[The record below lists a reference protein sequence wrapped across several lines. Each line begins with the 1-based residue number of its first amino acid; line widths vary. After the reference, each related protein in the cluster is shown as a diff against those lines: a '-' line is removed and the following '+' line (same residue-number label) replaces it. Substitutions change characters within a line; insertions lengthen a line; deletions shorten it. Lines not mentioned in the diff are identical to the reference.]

1 METLRDFT
9 NKPGVTF
16 DPDKTYILYAEDLAQ
31 IKENFLLLNQFLS
44 LSRQYTDYWLGAIKQ
59 GDLPG
64 DVLDAPIPLELRGA
78 DILLGTNALPGG
90 DVDLVPGQNLNTSE
104 FGRVTL
110 GGSAG
115 SRGFSVSSAMSGH
128 CYFPETT
135 GEVGDVI
142 TMGAGLI
149 MNWKALKDF
158 QDFNLLSRVHTQN
171 LIKYRSGSYY
181 DLVPFCT
188 ATATRISAANRM
200 EAVPFY
206 SSGNFEIDLIG
217 VAVTTGVASSK
228 CKIAIYDSDENG
240 LPLYLIFGGSDIS
253 TSGTGFVSESTSISL
268 TSGKLYWFVLKTS
281 GAITVRVNP
290 LASAYNLGLSGS
302 NGTTYFT
309 VLRKTETYG
318 NDWESSN
325 PFTTSH
331 LVANITPYSFRFR
344 VV

>member
-142 TMGAGLI
+142 TMGEGTLMEFRKISSLPDLI
-149 MNWKALKDF
+149 T
-158 QDFNLLSRVHTQN
+158 LSRNFTQN
-171 LIKYRSGSYY
+171 LISYVSGSYY
-181 DLVPFCT
+181 DLVRFCN
-188 ATATRISAANRM
+188 ATTTRISAANRM

-217 VAVTTGVASSK
+217 IAVTTAVASSK
-228 CKIAIYDSDENG
+228 CKIAIYNSDENG
-240 LPLYLIFGGSDIS
+240 LPLDLQFGGSDIS
-253 TSGTGFVSESTSISL
+253 TSVTGFVSESTSISL
-268 TSGKLYWFVLKTS
+268 VSGKLYWFVLKTS
-281 GAITVRVNP
+281 HAITLRVNP
-290 LASAYNLGLSGS
+290 VSSAYNLGLSGS
-302 NGTTYFT
+302 NATTYFT
-309 VLRKTETYG
+309 VLRKTETYS
-318 NDWESSN
+318 NSWESSN
-325 PFTTSH
+325 PFDTSH
-331 LVANITPYSFRFR
+331 LVANITPNSIRFR
-344 VV
+344 VL